1 LINNTYTS
9 SVNVS
14 YQIYEAFT
22 NVLITGANGT
32 GTIPAGGTL
41 PITNFE
47 FHYFQLEA
55 IIF

>member
-1 LINNTYTS
+1 MYRIKYMKLL
-9 SVNVS
+9 
-14 YQIYEAFT
+14 Q

>member
-1 LINNTYTS
+1 MT
-9 SVNVS
+9 
-14 YQIYEAFT
+14 FT

-41 PITNFE
+41 PITNLGFITCT
-47 FHYFQLEA
+47 LVA

>member
-1 LINNTYTS
+1 MYRIKYMKLL
-9 SVNVS
+9 
-14 YQIYEAFT
+14 Q

-32 GTIPAGGTL
+32 GTIPAGGT
-41 PITNFE
+41 ITNFE